1 MNNFQ
6 SIRYSGDDPSIFGL
20 TEEEFRPDKSER
32 FRKNLL
38 ANSLRITDAMFP
50 EIHEMIE
57 KVLKNVGLY
66 EFIKTLPKG
75 VFTDVGE
82 KGVNLSGGQL
92 QRVGLARAFYREPEI
107 LILDESTSALDPFTE
122 KVILDSIYKMNEKLT
137 VIFISHKQ
145 SNLDKCDV
153 IFKIENNKIFKI

>member
-1 MNNFQ
+1 M
-6 SIRYSGDDPSIFGL
+6 
-20 TEEEFRPDKSER
+20 
-32 FRKNLL
+32 
-38 ANSLRITDAMFP
+38 
-50 EIHEMIE
+50 
-57 KVLKNVGLY
+57 
-66 EFIKTLPKG
+66 
-75 VFTDVGE
+75 
-82 KGVNLSGGQL
+82 
-92 QRVGLARAFYREPEI
+92 ARAFYREPEI